1 MALRMA
7 AALPKID
14 ALPAAL
20 ISSGLQ
26 PSSRLLCAL
35 TGMASSAVMSRATAM
50 LAAQQTLYVMQNSLD
65 TAPRTMR
72 GNQIFPYVATTTRVV
87 RVGSTS
93 LRCAATHRQKTQT
106 EAQAKAQATTQQ
118 QPARRATTSKGARG
132 GDVHRPRAVVSSDG
146 GRAGRGA

>member
-72 GNQIFPYVATTTRVV
+72 GNQIFPYVATTTRW
-87 RVGSTS
+87 RGPWADIPAMG
-93 LRCAATHRQKTQT
+93 RG
-106 EAQAKAQATTQQ
+106 AQAKAQANLRQNLWQQ
-118 QPARRATTSKGARG
+118 LWHTLAAPPRGRARG
-132 GDVHRPRAVVSSDG
+132 ERGPR
-146 GRAGRGA
+146 